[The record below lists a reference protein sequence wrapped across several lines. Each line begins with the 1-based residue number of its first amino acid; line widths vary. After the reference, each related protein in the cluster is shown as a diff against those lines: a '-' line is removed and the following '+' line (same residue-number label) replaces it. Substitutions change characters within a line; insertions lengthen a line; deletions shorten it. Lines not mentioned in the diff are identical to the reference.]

1 MVNISLNTSYISN
14 NAFSDMYGASSLRY
28 NMFVSTGAH
37 KKIMS
42 HCEKSERDVQISFRI
57 PSAFALS
64 SFYAVWYGNNYML

>member
-1 MVNISLNTSYISN
+1 MH
-14 NAFSDMYGASSLRY
+14 FSDMYGASSLRY

-64 SFYAVWYGNNYML
+64 SFLCGLVR